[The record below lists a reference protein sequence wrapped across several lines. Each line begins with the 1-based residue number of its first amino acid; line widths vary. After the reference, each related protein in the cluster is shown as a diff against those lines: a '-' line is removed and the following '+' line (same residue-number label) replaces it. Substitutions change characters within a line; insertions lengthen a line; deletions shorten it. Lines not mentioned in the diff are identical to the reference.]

1 MADGKAGVTLDSLDT
16 KLGDSVDRLDAKFDR
31 LDAKFDGLDAKVD
44 AAVGRLDTK
53 IDSAVER
60 LDTKIDSAVEQLD
73 TKIDTQT
80 DETKRHAMVL
90 FEATRGEIRQ
100 VADVV
105 ASMNEKLDRVTGR
118 IPKMESDVDLLKVAY
133 GDLDRRVTRL
143 EDTDAPAA

>member
-1 MADGKAGVTLDSLDT
+1 
-16 KLGDSVDRLDAKFDR
+16 
-31 LDAKFDGLDAKVD
+31 
-44 AAVGRLDTK
+44 
-53 IDSAVER
+53 
-60 LDTKIDSAVEQLD
+60 
-73 TKIDTQT
+73 
-80 DETKRHAMVL
+80 MVL

>member
-60 LDTKIDSAVEQLD
+60 LD

>member
-44 AAVGRLDTK
+44 AAVG
-53 IDSAVER
+53 R

>member
-16 KLGDSVDRLDAKFDR
+16 KLGDSVDR
-31 LDAKFDGLDAKVD
+31 LDAKVD

>member
-60 LDTKIDSAVEQLD
+60 LDTKIDSAVERLD